1 MFLAWREML
10 FARTRFLLMGLVLA
24 LMSILV
30 VIISGLTA
38 GLVNDG
44 VSGLKAMNAETIAF
58 EEGTKTDS
66 AFTRSVVDVTAAED
80 VAVADGVTEATPMG
94 LTIVNAKNQDG
105 TPVDLTLVGV
115 DPGSF
120 LAPGTAAAGDSVE
133 GETLPAMA
141 APGDRAAG
149 EPTSTP
155 HDVVVSA
162 TLKDEGLNIGDVIT
176 VERLETPLTIVGF
189 ADGQRTFGHVDIAYA
204 PLDVW
209 QEIHAGARDGEA
221 APDDAYSQ
229 ASVVVAR
236 GADGVV
242 PGLDALSAATGLDAR
257 TLEESFD
264 SSPGYGPET
273 MTLSMIEWFLYIIAA
288 LVTGAFFLVWTIQRA
303 GDIAVMRA
311 MGATKGFLLRDSLGQ
326 AVVILALSIGVGVAL
341 ALALGA
347 GLEASPMPYATE
359 LAPVLTGAALLF
371 VFGLIGASVAVFRVT
386 RTDPLTALGENR

>member
-44 VSGLKAMNAETIAF
+44 VSGLKAMDAETIAF
-58 EEGTKTDS
+58 EEGTKSDS
-66 AFTRSVVDVTAAED
+66 AFTRSIVDLGKVDEVAA
-80 VAVADGVTEATPMG
+80 ADGVAEATPMG

-105 TPVDLTLVGV
+105 VPVDLTLVGV
-115 DPGSF
+115 EPDSF
-120 LAPGTAAAGDSVE
+120 LAPGSEAAGDEVD

-141 APGDRAAG
+141 DPAERGD
-149 EPTSTP
+149 EPTATP
-155 HDVVVSA
+155 REIVVSEP
-162 TLKDEGLNIGDVIT
+162 LRDEGLDIGDVVTI
-176 VERLETPLTIVGF
+176 ERLETPLTIVGF

-221 APDDAYSQ
+221 APEDAYNQ
-229 ASVVVAR
+229 ASVVVAK
-236 GADGVV
+236 GVDGVV
-242 PGLDALSAATGLDAR
+242 PDLEALSAATGTDAR
-257 TLEESFD
+257 TLEEAFE
-264 SSPGYGPET
+264 SSPGYGPEM
-273 MTLSMIEWFLYIIAA
+273 MTLSMISWFLYIIAA
-288 LVTGAFFLVWTIQRA
+288 LVTGAFFLVWTIQRS

-311 MGATKGFLLRDSLGQ
+311 MGATRGFLLRDSLGQ
-326 AVVILALSIGVGVAL
+326 AVVILVLSIAVGVGIAL
-341 ALALGA
+341 AMGA
-347 GLEASPMPYATE
+347 GLESSPMPYVTE
-359 LAPVLTGAALLF
+359 LGPVATGAALLF
-371 VFGLIGASVAVFRVT
+371 VFGLIGAAVAVFRVT